1 MLTIR
6 ISSLA
11 LLFYVLLYQSTAT
24 GLAVQD
30 LYVAEVLVTDQS
42 QPQLDSGAKAG
53 LLQVLVR
60 VSGTAEVTSSSLIAG
75 ALRNP
80 SSYYYQYSYEST
92 DKELMVNGLSVPAR
106 LLRIHFDP
114 SAVARLLRRGA
125 FPVWGSNRPSVLMW
139 IATSDEN
146 GRRILNE
153 AENSNLIDGLRD
165 QATLRGVPLLF
176 PLLDLEDSNAISTA
190 EVWGSFLQRV
200 SDASYRY
207 APDCILTGRLQ
218 VDAFGRWTANWSY
231 RIEDEWQSIDDV
243 SFSSD
248 EVVQRMVDRLANEL
262 AEQYALDS
270 SRGAVTLRIEDI
282 DGLSDYAALTRY
294 LESLTPVVNSSVVRV
309 QGEEVE
315 FRLNIEG
322 QREQLIE
329 IIALD
334 TKLMLLSQNG
344 DGNTLHYR
352 WLP

>member
-24 GLAVQD
+24 ALTMED

-42 QPQLDSGAKAG
+42 KPQLDSGAKAG

-60 VSGTAEVTSSSLIAG
+60 VSGTADVTSSSLIAG

-80 SSYYYQYSYEST
+80 STFYNQYSYEST
-92 DKELMVNGLSVPAR
+92 DKNLIVNGSLILAR

-146 GRRILNE
+146 GRRILSE
-153 AENSNLIDGLRD
+153 AENSTLIDGLRD
-165 QATLRGVPLLF
+165 QARLRGLPLLF
-176 PLLDLEDSNAISTA
+176 PILDLEDSNAISTP

-218 VDAFGRWTANWSY
+218 VDAFGRWTASWSY

-243 SFSSD
+243 SFGSD

-262 AEQYALDS
+262 AALYALDS
-270 SRGAVTLRIEDI
+270 SRGAVTLRIEDV
-282 DGLSDYAALTRY
+282 DGLSDYAELTRY
-294 LESLTPVVNSSVVRV
+294 LESLTPVVNSFVVRV
-309 QGEEVE
+309 QGDEVE

-329 IIALD
+329 TIALD
-334 TKLMLLSQNG
+334 TKLILISQNG
-344 DGNTLHYR
+344 DGNALHYR